1 MTYIIRDKAISRHN
15 APYEANGDRTAVYAQ
30 FGRSE
35 GVTAVLDAI
44 DSGLGWG
51 YPADEEF
58 LTVIEA

>member
-15 APYEANGDRTAVYAQ
+15 APYEANGDRTAVYTL

-44 DSGLGWG
+44 DDGLGWG